1 MKKLLKWLILLALI
15 GALAAGILRALKARE
30 AKQQAAQE
38 AAQAMQQEPTFE
50 LSARDVLTL
59 ARVKV
64 SHQLA
69 LSGSIKAARTATLKA
84 DVAGSI
90 VQWQV
95 RAGDSVSAGQLLGR
109 IEAHDL
115 KARLAQ
121 TQQQT
126 AALQAT
132 VAIQERQVQDSKR
145 LAERGFI
152 SPSALQAAQDGLV
165 AARANLAAS
174 EANVRLAQKALSDSE
189 VRAPFA
195 GQVAQSL
202 VEAGDRVGVNTP
214 MVQIVDLKAL
224 EWEAQVSAEQLREV
238 QVGQSAQLRVPGIKE
253 TLAARVVRI
262 NPSLSAASR
271 NATIYLSVQGQA
283 QLRDGDFAQGLLLTG
298 TDDVLAVPTS
308 AVRHDKPEPYV
319 QVIRDGKIVH
329 AKVVE
334 GRVGV
339 VGEQAYVSIDGLE
352 AGVQVLRV
360 TAGAMAQGTQV
371 ALMAGA
377 K

>member
-38 AAQAMQQEPTFE
+38 AAQAMQQEPIFE
-50 LSARDVLTL
+50 LAASDVLTL

-371 ALMAGA
+371 ALTAGA

>member
-30 AKQQAAQE
+30 AKQQSAQE
-38 AAQAMQQEPTFE
+38 AAQAMQQEPIFE
-50 LSARDVLTL
+50 LAASDVLTL

-90 VQWQV
+90 VQWRV

-132 VAIQERQVQDSKR
+132 VAIQERQAQDSKR

-152 SPSALQAAQDGLV
+152 SPSALQAAQDGLA

-238 QVGQSAQLRVPGIKE
+238 QIGQSAQLRAPGIKE

-283 QLRDGDFAQGLLLTG
+283 QLRDGDFAQGLLLTR
-298 TDDVLAVPTS
+298 TEDVLAVPTS

-339 VGEQAYVSIDGLE
+339 VGEQAYVGIDGLE

-371 ALMAGA
+371 ALTAGA

>member
-283 QLRDGDFAQGLLLTG
+283 QLRDGDFAQGLLLTR
-298 TDDVLAVPTS
+298 TEDVLAVPTS

-371 ALMAGA
+371 ALTAGT